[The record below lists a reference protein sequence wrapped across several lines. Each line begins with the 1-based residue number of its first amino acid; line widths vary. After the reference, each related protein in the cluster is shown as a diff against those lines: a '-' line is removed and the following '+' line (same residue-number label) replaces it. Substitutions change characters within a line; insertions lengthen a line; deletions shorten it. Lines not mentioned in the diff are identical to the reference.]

1 MSWFP
6 QVWPARYSVAGE
18 RTDTFMTALKPGLRL
33 RSAVCSTEIMIIRSP
48 PVSADIRCGGVEML
62 APAEQP
68 PPGAR
73 LDPAQ
78 AHGSLIGKRYVD
90 AEDHVEIL
98 CTQGGAGSLMLDG
111 VLMTV
116 KQAKA
121 LPSSD

>member
-1 MSWFP
+1 
-6 QVWPARYSVAGE
+6 
-18 RTDTFMTALKPGLRL
+18 MTAIKPGLRL
-33 RSAVCSTEIMIIRSP
+33 KSAVCSTEIMILRAP
-48 PVSADIRCGGVEML
+48 PCDACVAPTVICCGGVQML
-62 APAEQP
+62 PLTDQP

-90 AEDHVEIL
+90 EQDRVEIL
-98 CTQGGAGSLMLDG
+98 CTQGGAGALMLDG